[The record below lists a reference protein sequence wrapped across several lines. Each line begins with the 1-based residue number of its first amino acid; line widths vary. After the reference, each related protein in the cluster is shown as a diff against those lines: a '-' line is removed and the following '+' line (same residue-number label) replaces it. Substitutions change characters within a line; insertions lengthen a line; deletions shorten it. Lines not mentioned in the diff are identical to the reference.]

1 MARRPRIT
9 ADAVSEHAVR
19 LVDERGLAQL
29 TLSNLA
35 IELGVRPSALYTYVS
50 SADHLH
56 GVVAFSARRTLVHRV
71 RNSAIGVSGPEAL
84 RAMALAYRGF
94 ALDHPGQYQ
103 ATLRA
108 PAPDETDDE
117 TPDDAAVDDTT
128 DGEGATT
135 APNPQ
140 TELRELLALV
150 FRSVGLD
157 ADSAER
163 AAASMHSALH
173 GFAALEVASTGRNG
187 PNQDFEHLVDLLI
200 SMCPPDR

>member
-9 ADAVSEHAVR
+9 ADAVSEQAVR

-35 IELGVRPSALYTYVS
+35 VELGVRPSALYTYVS
-50 SADHLH
+50 SAEHLH
-56 GVVAFSARRTLVHRV
+56 GVVAVSARRTLVHRV

-84 RAMALAYRGF
+84 RAMALAYRHF
-94 ALDHPGQYQ
+94 ALAHPGQYQ

-108 PAPDETDDE
+108 PAPDPPGDE
-117 TPDDAAVDDTT
+117 ASGDAPAAGDSQA
-128 DGEGATT
+128 EEATEES
-135 APNPQ
+135 NPQ

-157 ADSAER
+157 EDSAER

-173 GFAALEVASTGRNG
+173 GFVALEVASSG
-187 PNQDFEHLVDLLI
+187 PDGPDHDFDHLVDLLI
-200 SMCPPDR
+200 SMCPTKR